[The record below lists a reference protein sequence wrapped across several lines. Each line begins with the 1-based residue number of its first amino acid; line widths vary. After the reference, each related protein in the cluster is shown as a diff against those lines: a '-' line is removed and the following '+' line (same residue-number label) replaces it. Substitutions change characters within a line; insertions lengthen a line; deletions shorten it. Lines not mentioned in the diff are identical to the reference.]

1 MIGKT
6 VIPILFYR
14 GENTVTVEEIIEK
27 VKADDIDVPEDV
39 PAEVVEEVSEVE
51 SEVAANNDLEIAL
64 REKDAEIERLN
75 AEIDR
80 VRAEERAMYKDKI
93 LKLLTLATT
102 AEIKEEVAD
111 TEPEPAP
118 ESDETNEDEPLDIF
132 EIIRKGE

>member
-1 MIGKT
+1 M
-6 VIPILFYR
+6 
-14 GENTVTVEEIIEK
+14 TVEEIIEK

-51 SEVAANNDLEIAL
+51 SEVAASNDLEIAL

-102 AEIKEEVAD
+102 AEIKEEVSD

>member
-1 MIGKT
+1 M
-6 VIPILFYR
+6 
-14 GENTVTVEEIIEK
+14 TVEEIIEK